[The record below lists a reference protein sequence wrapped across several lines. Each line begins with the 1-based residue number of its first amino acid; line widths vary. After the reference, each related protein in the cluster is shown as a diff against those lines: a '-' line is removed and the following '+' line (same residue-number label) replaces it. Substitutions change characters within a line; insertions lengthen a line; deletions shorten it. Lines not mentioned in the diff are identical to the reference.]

1 MSAPHPNSDENRK
14 FGKGSAASPAL
25 PNSFRPTCA
34 GDTVVSNGPFVFIGN
49 FHKTLPHNVF
59 GEVEPSAYRQFAFT
73 CLEVEAGVRVGFE
86 DVQSGNLQTGDF
98 DASADKGA
106 ILTVAGFVSPLAG
119 ASSESLGP
127 DPKDL
132 EMLPAPG
139 IQSLSTAAEMAELYW
154 MALLRDQPLRRLVKG
169 ESLVDQAG
177 DDINRLYSEA
187 IDKDREIGR
196 VKAIQDLPSLISEKL
211 YFGKGSND
219 GSPVGIFRTGLVAEE
234 HGPLV
239 SQFFLQDIPF
249 GTQTIDSRQV
259 PYVAGKDF
267 LTTHEDWLRA
277 QNLGKDAFGRG
288 YGDGNNYGDD
298 QEPSRSNAVYY
309 KQAKTAS
316 ILPKRYISSM
326 RDLARFVNRDALH
339 QAYFNAALFLDA
351 VNAPLDDGNPY
362 KLRQTRDGGFAT
374 LGGPDLLT
382 IVSEVASRALKV
394 VWRQKWLV
402 HRRCRPEVYGG
413 LLQMQKNGLLG
424 KDIKAFDQHQ
434 SVDPHTTY
442 KRAYGLPL
450 EGFGNDSTGMQLNLA
465 HVVSLVEAHNAKQNE
480 SKGGAATAFL
490 PMAFSAGSPVH
501 PAYGAGHATVAG
513 ACVTV
518 LKAWFDED
526 QKFQDVLDS
535 HNARKSNRKDPGDN
549 LCILLPGDRLNSN
562 DMDLYNEPEA
572 IAPNHGLYDIWG
584 LSNLTV
590 GGELNKI
597 ASNVAMGRTMGG
609 VHWRTDNTRSLRLGE
624 QVAMEILRKRTTEYA
639 EKGVSFTFR
648 SFDRKLI
655 RIAAGEIKELD
666 SFC

>member
-1 MSAPHPNSDENRK
+1 MAAPHPNSDENRT
-14 FGKGSAASPAL
+14 FGKGANTPPSL
-25 PNSFRPTCA
+25 PNSFFQPVGAPA
-34 GDTVVSNGPFVFIGN
+34 GGIVVSTGPFVFLGN

-73 CLEVEAGVRVGFE
+73 CLEVDTGVRVGFE
-86 DVQSGNLQTGDF
+86 GVQRGSIKPNEFDPKA
-98 DASADKGA
+98 DASS
-106 ILTVAGFVSPLAG
+106 ILTGAGFVSPLAG
-119 ASSESLGP
+119 AASESFGP

-154 MALLRDQPLRRLVKG
+154 MALLRDQPLRAIVKG
-169 ESLVDQAG
+169 VDLVERAT
-177 DDINRLYSEA
+177 DDINRLYLEA
-187 IDKDREIGR
+187 VKEDREVGR
-196 VKAIQDLPSLISEKL
+196 VKPIQDLPPLACDNIF
-211 YFGKGSND
+211 FGKGDAD
-219 GSPVGIFRTGLVAEE
+219 GSPAGVFRSGLFDEE

-239 SQFFLQDIPF
+239 SQYFLQDIPY

-267 LTTHEDWLRA
+267 LTTHKDWLRA

-288 YGDGNNYGDD
+288 YGNGNNYGDD
-298 QEPSRSNAVYY
+298 KDDERATAVYY
-309 KQAKTAS
+309 RSGKAAPALQ
-316 ILPKRYISSM
+316 KRYISSM

-351 VNAPLDDGNPY
+351 VGAPLDDGNPY
-362 KLRQTRDGGFAT
+362 KLRKSRDGGFAT

-413 LLQMQKNGLLG
+413 LVQMQKNGLLG
-424 KDIKAFDQHQ
+424 KEINAVDEQQPA
-434 SVDPHTTY
+434 DPHTYY
-442 KRAYGLPL
+442 KRNYGLPL
-450 EGFGNDSTGMQLNLA
+450 QGFGSDSSGHQLDLTQ
-465 HVVSLVEAHNAKQNE
+465 VVGLIEAHNAAQNAN
-480 SKGGAATAFL
+480 KGGMATAFL
-490 PMAFSAGSPVH
+490 PMAFSAGSPAH

-526 QKFQDVLDS
+526 QKFQDVL
-535 HNARKSNRKDPGDN
+535 NNYNNGRGNRKDPGND
-549 LCILLPGDRLNSN
+549 LFILVPGTRVNSG
-562 DMDLYNEPEA
+562 DLDSYN
-572 IAPNHGLYDIWG
+572 APDPAAPGEDLFTKWG
-584 LSNLTV
+584 LANLTI

-624 QVAMEILRKRTTEYA
+624 QVAIEILRKRTTEYA

-648 SFDRKLI
+648 SFDRKWI
-655 RIAAGEIKELD
+655 RIAAGEVNELE
-666 SFC
+666 